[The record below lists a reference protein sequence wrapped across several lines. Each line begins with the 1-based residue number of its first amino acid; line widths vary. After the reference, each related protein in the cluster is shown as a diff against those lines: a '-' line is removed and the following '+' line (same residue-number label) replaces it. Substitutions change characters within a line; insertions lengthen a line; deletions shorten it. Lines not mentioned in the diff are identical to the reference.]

1 MRDALAAPAVRG
13 VSASGEGTLLSQRP
27 FPPFCG
33 VRTECRLT
41 RSIRSVA
48 AAAADQNERQ
58 NDEPDPV
65 VGKEIA
71 KAVRHRRF
79 LLEVLK
85 VHTPS
90 KFARRC
96 PSGISV

>member
-13 VSASGEGTLLSQRP
+13 VSASGERTLLSQRP

-65 VGKEIA
+65 VAEEVA
-71 KAVRHRRF
+71 EAVIHKYILRIVCWAGWIPF
-79 LLEVLK
+79 PL
-85 VHTPS
+85 S
-90 KFARRC
+90 
-96 PSGISV
+96 